1 MAGIHYIAPLDVYI
15 LPQWYLL
22 YGSRGSRPNLG
33 ATRLEFHEAPAPW
46 GPWSL
51 FHAEDFE
58 PQGWYNPSIPS
69 KYISRDGRH
78 LWLFIA
84 GWPGTK
90 WYALYMM
97 PMTLEISK

>member
-15 LPQWYLL
+15 LPQWY
-22 YGSRGSRPNLG
+22 YTHREDRDRMWG
-33 ATRLEFHEAPAPW
+33 ATRLEFYEAPTPW

-51 FHAEDFE
+51 FHAQDFE

-97 PMTLEISK
+97 PMTLEINK